1 MTNRRQNKINEVIGK
16 IVTGLTVDQHINA
29 SPIRFGI
36 GLQVGNDM
44 INNCIVVYSAPNEI
58 MKDILRL
65 EDAFPGVEVSFAG
78 GRCIINCEHVLLDDR
93 MKPVTVRIRHLVGC

>member
-65 EDAFPGVEVSFAG
+65 RTHSRAWRSASPEAG
-78 GRCIINCEHVLLDDR
+78 ALSTANTSCSTTG
-93 MKPVTVRIRHLVGC
+93 